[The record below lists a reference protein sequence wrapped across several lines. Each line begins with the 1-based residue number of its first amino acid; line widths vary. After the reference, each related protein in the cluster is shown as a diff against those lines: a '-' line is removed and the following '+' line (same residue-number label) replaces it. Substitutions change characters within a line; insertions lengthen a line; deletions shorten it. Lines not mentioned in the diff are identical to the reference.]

1 MFTCMLELLSLY
13 SHLKD
18 RDADLSRC
26 SRQEDSQERSALSK
40 GWLAVIYINLF
51 ITFNDTI
58 PYIYMK
64 VGLLLDPYK
73 LYPDLATRGSTSCT
87 AELQHIMAVW
97 KLIRILSNTKLYQ
110 IKYFL
115 TLTFEV
121 SS

>member
-1 MFTCMLELLSLY
+1 
-13 SHLKD
+13 
-18 RDADLSRC
+18 
-26 SRQEDSQERSALSK
+26 
-40 GWLAVIYINLF
+40 
-51 ITFNDTI
+51 
-58 PYIYMK
+58 MK
-64 VGLLLDPYK
+64 VEQLLDPYK